1 MALKKILKQKI
12 KSLYNQKV
20 KISIYRHERKNIKKK
35 KFLINNVS
43 FTKLQSKSID
53 DLWVK
58 NYGKKIPQDWHK
70 LYTSYTG
77 IFNEKY
83 FPEIFFTTNLL
94 DKMNPYFRKKYI
106 DDKAL
111 LTCYFAQGGVISK
124 ECQVVKNII
133 YNCSNYFYDNNR
145 NIKL

>member
-1 MALKKILKQKI
+1 MIKKQIKNILTFLANKLRIHNMYIIEK
-12 KSLYNQKV
+12 KK
-20 KISIYRHERKNIKKK
+20 IKKK
-35 KFLINNVS
+35 KDLINSVNL
-43 FTKLQSKSID
+43 TKEQIKEINNI
-53 DLWVK
+53 WIE
-58 NYGKKIPQDWHK
+58 NYGKKIPKDWHK

-94 DKMNPYFRKKYI
+94 DKLNPYFRKKYI

-111 LTCYFAQGGVISK
+111 LTYYFAQCGITNK